1 MIGQLLTNTNEKNC
15 QLNKAWKAHNSTSIH
30 AVFGRAR
37 KAGHFPCKVETGEAV
52 GARPTN
58 PILRPGRS
66 RRPQCRSPP
75 LLSPA
80 AFSDRLMKKE
90 KKKSDGGVVRSANPT
105 WPALPWRP
113 LRNDGACFVCVTES
127 RAEIRGWTASG
138 RRVSAG
144 GAGHPPPL
152 LSLARVAFA
161 FAVRS
166 ASLESNPLCL
176 AWRGAASGAEE
187 AAEARSTASSLTSPH
202 ARPGAGGENFPV
214 FDTAPTR
221 PEISRSYPGDRRGTD
236 QLGRRQGR
244 AGPVHRHTHWQF
256 FFLSPVVA

>member
-1 MIGQLLTNTNEKNC
+1 MPSSDVHGKQAISLARWRLERPWGPGQRTPSYGPVGPADRSAAPLPCGFFRSIDEK
-15 QLNKAWKAHNSTSIH
+15 
-30 AVFGRAR
+30 R
-37 KAGHFPCKVETGEAV
+37 
-52 GARPTN
+52 
-58 PILRPGRS
+58 
-66 RRPQCRSPP
+66 
-75 LLSPA
+75 
-80 AFSDRLMKKE
+80 KE
-90 KKKSDGGVVRSANPT
+90 KKRRRRR
-105 WPALPWRP
+105 RP
-113 LRNDGACFVCVTES
+113 LSESHLAGPTLTAPAEWWSLLVCVTES

>member
-1 MIGQLLTNTNEKNC
+1 M
-15 QLNKAWKAHNSTSIH
+15 
-30 AVFGRAR
+30 
-37 KAGHFPCKVETGEAV
+37 
-52 GARPTN
+52 
-58 PILRPGRS
+58 
-66 RRPQCRSPP
+66 
-75 LLSPA
+75 
-80 AFSDRLMKKE
+80 
-90 KKKSDGGVVRSANPT
+90 
-105 WPALPWRP
+105 
-113 LRNDGACFVCVTES
+113 CVTES

-166 ASLESNPLCL
+166 EASLESNPLCL
-176 AWRGAASGAEE
+176 AWRGAARRADPSGAEE

-244 AGPVHRHTHWQF
+244 AGPVRCTGTRTGNF
-256 FFLSPVVA
+256 FFSLSSCCVVGGRSISGSTRAHRFLVTQLHRILARETWVTVDD